1 VTWFQCVLTAVI
13 LWALGEA
20 GRGADASSFFAQFP
34 PAAYE
39 LPTARKLG
47 ALAVIFV
54 GMITF
59 NNLSLKYVEVSFYNV
74 ARSLTIVFN
83 VALTYAFLGETTSP
97 ATLATLGVVVGGF
110 FLGSAGEVRFSL
122 AGSAFGLTSSLFVA
136 LNGIWTKK
144 GMAVVEGNQWRL
156 SFYNNVSAAVL
167 FLPLIFITGEW
178 EIILRHWAMLSS
190 ARFWAVMV
198 VGGVFGFLI
207 GIVTILQIKVTSPLT
222 HNISG
227 TAKACVQTVLALY
240 VWGNPTTAAN
250 LVGTALVLLGSAA
263 YTYVRNGEM
272 EAARTAA
279 KAAAAAPPPSLADG
293 GAGAPSGGAA
303 GADAEAAAGAD
314 GERATLIAGPAKE
327 GASKRTG
334 SHPK

>member
-20 GRGADASSFFAQFP
+20 GKGAEPSSFFAQFP

-39 LPTARKLG
+39 WPVARRLLSL
-47 ALAVIFV
+47 ALCFV

-83 VALTYAFLGETTSP
+83 VVLTFAVLGETTSW
-97 ATLATLGVVVGGF
+97 ATLGTLAVVVAGF
-110 FLGSAGEVRFSL
+110 FLGSASEARFSL
-122 AGSAFGLTSSLFVA
+122 LGSAFGLTSSLFVA

-144 GMAVVEGNQWRL
+144 GMAVVDGNQWRL
-156 SFYNNVSAAVL
+156 SFYNNVTASML
-167 FLPLIFITGEW
+167 FLPLIALSGEGA
-178 EIILRHWAMLSS
+178 IIARDAHLLAS
-190 ARFWAVMV
+190 ARFWGVML

-207 GIVTILQIKVTSPLT
+207 GIVTILQIKFTSPLT

-240 VWGNPTTAAN
+240 IWGNPTNAAN
-250 LVGTALVLLGSAA
+250 LAGTALVLLGSCA

-272 EAARTAA
+272 EAARAAAKVKAPAEAPETPTAA
-279 KAAAAAPPPSLADG
+279 PD
-293 GAGAPSGGAA
+293 AGKP
-303 GADAEAAAGAD
+303 GADLEAAETAQ
-314 GERATLIAGPAKE
+314 LITA
-327 GASKRTG
+327 ASKDGANRRT
-334 SHPK
+334 K